1 MLRRDFL
8 IESGRAVL
16 GLSAL
21 SVSACSLGPRNSA
34 EPKDAFLESLAAGWE
49 AAIPHWLQETK
60 MPAVPIAII
69 RDGRLASR
77 RAFGV
82 KDTGTNE
89 PVDLD
94 TVFAACSPC
103 SRTAS

>member
-1 MLRRDFL
+1 
-8 IESGRAVL
+8 
-16 GLSAL
+16 
-21 SVSACSLGPRNSA
+21 
-34 EPKDAFLESLAAGWE
+34 
-49 AAIPHWLQETK
+49 